1 MNQEFLDEESSAA
14 GVNAAGQ
21 PVASAEDASSTTIER
36 EQQQMA
42 LEVGNSPKLAKRGAV
57 KELEKQ
63 PNGSFLAS
71 EATLQET
78 LSPKPARSTR
88 TSKVSTAKKSPFL
101 KNIFVS
107 QCSAA
112 RSIGM

>member
-1 MNQEFLDEESSAA
+1 MNQEFLDEESTATGGGA
-14 GVNAAGQ
+14 DKAGQ
-21 PVASAEDASSTTIER
+21 PVASAKDASSTTIETR

-88 TSKVSTAKKSPFL
+88 TSKVNTAEKSPF
-101 KNIFVS
+101 F
-107 QCSAA
+107 
-112 RSIGM
+112 